1 MNSVKETREANQ
13 HLDVVQAC
21 LTEQDEQIQAQTK
34 TIHHLASEIVKAN
47 RAIGAALAALQSGQK
62 LDVVAAIDILRRA

>member
-1 MNSVKETREANQ
+1 MNSVKETREAVQ
-13 HLDVVQAC
+13 HLDVVQSC

-34 TIHHLASEIVKAN
+34 TIHHLASQIVKAHL
-47 RAIGAALAALQSGQK
+47 AIGAALAALQSGQK